1 MELSLLLVNRLKL
14 FLLNTSDYFL
24 KFFFEAIT
32 HMRWKNDENLCKR
45 VPGIDLVLGGIFN
58 VYFSPIEN

>member
-1 MELSLLLVNRLKL
+1 MELSLLLVNRLKQ

-24 KFFFEAIT
+24 KFFAAIT

-58 VYFSPIEN
+58 VNFSSIEI